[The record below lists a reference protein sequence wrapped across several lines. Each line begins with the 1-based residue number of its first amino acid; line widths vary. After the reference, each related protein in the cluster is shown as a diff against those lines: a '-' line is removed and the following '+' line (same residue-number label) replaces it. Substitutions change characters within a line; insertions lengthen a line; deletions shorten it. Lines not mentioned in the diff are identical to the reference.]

1 MIGIGEAIGTDA
13 AALGPG
19 AVGVG
24 SAAGRLPPAVVG
36 WLAPGVLEPVSAA
49 ADQPWLLAA
58 AGWLL
63 ATLALV
69 IAGALALRL
78 RRQAALV
85 AQASHELRGPLCA
98 ARLGLERLAV
108 GEPGRT
114 RRAAAID
121 LELRR
126 AALAL
131 DDLAAAPAGQR
142 ARGIAQV
149 LDVGELLTDAGESW
163 RMLAAAF
170 GAQVAVEP
178 MPAPALVRADPIRL
192 AQACGNL
199 VANAAEHGGGQVRV
213 RARVGEGRVRVEV
226 TDAGPG
232 LPAPVADLVRSARG
246 RRARRGH
253 GLAIAAR
260 IAAGHGGR
268 LAAAPAARGARLVLE
283 LPCATAEPARRRFR
297 LPR

>member
-1 MIGIGEAIGTDA
+1 MIGTGEATGLDA
-13 AALGPG
+13 ATLASRT
-19 AVGVG
+19 VG
-24 SAAGRLPPAVVG
+24 SAAMDAIGPDV
-36 WLAPGVLEPVSAA
+36 LAPLPAA
-49 ADQPWLLAA
+49 ADRPWLLAG

-63 ATLALV
+63 ASLGLL

-98 ARLGLERLAV
+98 ARLGLHALTT
-108 GEPGRT
+108 GEPGRV

-126 AALAL
+126 AGLAL
-131 DDLAAAPAGQR
+131 DDLAAARAGQR

-149 LDVGELLTDAGESW
+149 LDVGELLADAVESW
-163 RMLAAAF
+163 RTLAAAF

-178 MPAPALVRADPIRL
+178 APAPALVRADPVRL

-268 LAAAPAARGARLVLE
+268 LAAGPSARGARLVLE

-297 LPR
+297 LPRP